1 MSRSLNG
8 VKTDFGGTN
17 FRKIVY
23 RSHLIPFFYRMVW
36 TILYVL
42 PFSGSKLTAGI
53 HKLADTLTKTT
64 KKKTADRQR
73 ATSSPVEIEEE
84 DDYSAGKPT
93 LERNDSFDEKVKYIN
108 RPSSKENLLDG
119 DEERDKENQVT
130 GVDNEAVTNE
140 EELAADDYLQL
151 VREPTEEEKQVELKV
166 QQRIEAG
173 RKGEQVRLVSKVT
186 LTTLF
191 FYIFFSNCI

>member
-1 MSRSLNG
+1 M
-8 VKTDFGGTN
+8 
-17 FRKIVY
+17 
-23 RSHLIPFFYRMVW
+23 
-36 TILYVL
+36 
-42 PFSGSKLTAGI
+42 
-53 HKLADTLTKTT
+53 
-64 KKKTADRQR
+64 
-73 ATSSPVEIEEE
+73 EIEEE

>member
-1 MSRSLNG
+1 M
-8 VKTDFGGTN
+8 
-17 FRKIVY
+17 
-23 RSHLIPFFYRMVW
+23 
-36 TILYVL
+36 
-42 PFSGSKLTAGI
+42 
-53 HKLADTLTKTT
+53 
-64 KKKTADRQR
+64 
-73 ATSSPVEIEEE
+73 
-84 DDYSAGKPT
+84 
-93 LERNDSFDEKVKYIN
+93 
-108 RPSSKENLLDG
+108 DG

-191 FYIFFSNCI
+191 FYIFFSNRI

>member
-1 MSRSLNG
+1 M
-8 VKTDFGGTN
+8 
-17 FRKIVY
+17 
-23 RSHLIPFFYRMVW
+23 
-36 TILYVL
+36 
-42 PFSGSKLTAGI
+42 
-53 HKLADTLTKTT
+53 
-64 KKKTADRQR
+64 
-73 ATSSPVEIEEE
+73 EIEEE

-191 FYIFFSNCI
+191 FYIFFSNRI